1 MTKKDNIFYYD
12 SKKDVGF
19 DEYYFIKLKNGYELI
34 YDICLI
40 RSFFNSNC
48 LDLVDKR
55 GKILFRMQADDP
67 NTLDLFYVLVRLET
81 IENLDKKDK
90 ELVIDYCNRFIKH
103 EGMLSVFL
111 TLQK

>member
-34 YDICLI
+34 YDICLK
-40 RSFFNSNC
+40 SPSSNA
-48 LDLVDKR
+48 LDLVDKH
-55 GKILFRMQADDP
+55 GKILFRIQADDP
-67 NTLDLFYVLVRLET
+67 YTLDLFYILVRLET

-90 ELVIDYCNRFIKH
+90 ELVIDYCNRFIKY